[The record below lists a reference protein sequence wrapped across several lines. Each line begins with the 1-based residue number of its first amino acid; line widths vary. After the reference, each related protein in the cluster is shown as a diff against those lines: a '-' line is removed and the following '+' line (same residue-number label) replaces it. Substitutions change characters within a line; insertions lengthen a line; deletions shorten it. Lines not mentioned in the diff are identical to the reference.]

1 MEGKLD
7 AVEGKGDFS
16 DVVVTP
22 AYFGHA
28 LGVAVE
34 GCPTLG
40 TVTVIVDG
48 ETIGQVG
55 KVLLAVVVEE
65 IFNPHQRVAA
75 LRGDSEVFV
84 FELHLRDMHADWI
97 A

>member
-1 MEGKLD
+1 MTSAMKAGNTGFL
-7 AVEGKGDFS
+7 
-16 DVVVTP
+16 
-22 AYFGHA
+22 
-28 LGVAVE
+28 
-34 GCPTLG
+34 
-40 TVTVIVDG
+40 
-48 ETIGQVG
+48 